1 MNALVKLISVSII
14 TLGLNSAAS
23 AAPTAQVKADAG
35 QINAACTQ
43 DAQVAGC
50 SGEVV
55 GKGLFKCL
63 HNYKKANK
71 SYKFSPG
78 CKAAVGKLHDDKA
91 AGR

>member
-1 MNALVKLISVSII
+1 MNALIKFISVFVI
-14 TLGLNSAAS
+14 TLGLHSVAT
-23 AAPTAQVKADAG
+23 AAPTAADKADAR

-55 GKGLFKCL
+55 GKGLLKCL

-71 SYKFSPG
+71 AYKFSPG
-78 CKAAVGKLHDDKA
+78 CKAAVETLHDDKA